1 MIVDLLPTEDQ
12 AAIRD
17 SVAGVLA
24 KELPISRLHDP
35 ANTAGA
41 KEREIWP
48 TLAEL
53 GLFGLGVAEE
63 RGGIGYTLA
72 EAVTVAREL
81 GKHLVSPT
89 VMATML
95 AARIAGTELLEEVVN
110 GQVRV
115 AFANPLGD
123 VDFSATDQDF
133 QIVDGAE
140 ADYVIVWN
148 DDQVRLYPLPTALRQ
163 IDCIDD
169 TVAMA
174 RATVALTE
182 PVANSTSSEDVKAVG
197 LMLSAY
203 LAGMSEATLTMAVE
217 YGKVREQFNQPIG
230 AFQAI
235 KHYCADMARRS
246 EAAVAQTFYA
256 TLDTI
261 ERGDGDP
268 FEVAAARLL
277 CADAALTNAR
287 FNIQIHGGMGY
298 TYEADAHFF
307 LKRAWLCSVLGG
319 GERAE
324 QRRIMASRAP
334 A

>member
-17 SVAGVLA
+17 SVVSVLA

-35 ANTAGA
+35 VNTWGA
-41 KEREIWP
+41 AERAIWP

-53 GLFGLGVAEE
+53 GLFGLGVSEE

-72 EAVTVAREL
+72 EEITVAREL
-81 GKHLVSPT
+81 GKYMVSPT

-95 AARIAGTELLEEVVN
+95 AARIAGSDLMAEIVS
-110 GQVRV
+110 GQARV
-115 AFANPLGD
+115 AFANPLAD
-123 VDFSATDQDF
+123 VNFSAVEQEF

-140 ADYVIVWN
+140 AQYVIVWN
-148 DDQVRLYPLPTALRQ
+148 DGQACLYPCPATLRQ
-163 IDCIDD
+163 IECIDD
-169 TVAMA
+169 TVGVA
-174 RATVALTE
+174 RATLPLAN
-182 PVANSTSSEDVKAVG
+182 PVAASSSCEDIKAIS

-203 LAGMSEATLTMAVE
+203 LAGMSEATLSMAVE

-230 AFQAI
+230 SFQAI
-235 KHYCADMARRS
+235 KHYCAEMARRA

-256 TLDTI
+256 TLDTM
-261 ERGDGDP
+261 ERGDADP
-268 FEVAAARLL
+268 FEVAAARML
-277 CADAALTNAR
+277 CGDAALTNAR
-287 FNIQIHGGMGY
+287 FNIQFHGGMGY

-307 LKRAWLCSVLGG
+307 LKRAWLCAALGSS
-319 GERAE
+319 ERDE
-324 QRRIMASRAP
+324 QRRVMASRAP